1 MEVPVPLGDVVDK
14 ITILRIKV
22 LRLPSAEARQAAGR
36 ELTLLEDRWA
46 AAGHGDVGE
55 FKALEEVNLRLWEVE
70 DQLRAQERQRDFGP
84 LFVARARSV
93 YLLNDRRAALK
104 RRVNERLGSELVEQK
119 GYQSP

>member
-1 MEVPVPLGDVVDK
+1 VVDK

-22 LRLPSAEARQAAGR
+22 QRLPSDEARRAAGR
-36 ELTLLEDRWA
+36 ELAVLEARWA
-46 AAGHGDVGE
+46 AAGHDDAGE
-55 FKALEEVNLRLWEVE
+55 LEALEEVNLQLWEVE
-70 DQLRAQERQRDFGP
+70 DQLRAHEQQRDFGP